1 MDTYTVQKPDNSVDE
16 TGAWLSISDLM
27 AGILMIFVLLLI
39 STFARLMEFDEQAN
53 KNRVIIIEGLQT
65 ELTKANID
73 SIIDPNT
80 GSMSLEDSVLFTSG
94 SASLK
99 PQGKH
104 FLNKLIPIYS
114 QVIFQSEDISDEVL
128 FLVIEG
134 HADSRENPRKAMS
147 LSMRRAEAVIEYID
161 NMTFHYKGKFVRKI
175 LAAGRGSLDA
185 DSNLSAQKNRKVLFR
200 FEFQS
205 HDLTELMANK
215 S

>member
-1 MDTYTVQKPDNSVDE
+1 MNMHTAYKSDSSVDE

-39 STFARLMEFDEQAN
+39 STLARLMEFDEQAN

-94 SASLK
+94 SALLK
-99 PQGKH
+99 PQGKR

-114 QVIFQSEDISDEVL
+114 QVIFQSGEISDEVL

-134 HADSRENPRKAMS
+134 HADNRENPRKAMN
-147 LSMRRAEAVIEYID
+147 LSMRRAESVVEYID
-161 NMTFHYKGKFVRKI
+161 HMIFHYKGKFLKKI

-185 DSNLSAQKNRKVLFR
+185 DKSLKAEKNRKVLFR

-205 HDLTELMANK
+205 HDLTELMVNK

>member
-1 MDTYTVQKPDNSVDE
+1 MNTRIATKADNAIDE

-39 STFARLMEFDEQAN
+39 STLARLMEFDEQAN
-53 KNRVIIIEGLQT
+53 KNRVIIIEGLQE

-80 GSMSLEDSVLFTSG
+80 GSMSLEDSVLFTAG

-99 PQGKH
+99 PEGKQ
-104 FLNKLIPIYS
+104 FLEKLIPIYS
-114 QVIFQSEDISDEVL
+114 QVIFQSEEISDEVL

-134 HADSRENPRKAMS
+134 HADLREDPRKAMS
-147 LSMRRAEAVIEYID
+147 LSMRRSEAVIEYID
-161 NMTFHYKGKFVRKI
+161 NMTFHYKGKFVKKI

-185 DSNLSAQKNRKVLFR
+185 NNALTAQQNRKVLFR

-205 HDLTELMANK
+205 HDLTELMGE
-215 S
+215 

>member
-1 MDTYTVQKPDNSVDE
+1 MNSYISRKADNSIDE

-39 STFARLMEFDEQAN
+39 STLARLMEFDEQAN

-65 ELTKANID
+65 ELTKANIE

-80 GSMSLEDSVLFTSG
+80 GSMSLEESVLFSSG

-99 PQGKH
+99 PQGKR
-104 FLNKLIPIYS
+104 FLDTLIPIYS
-114 QVIFQSEDISDEVL
+114 QVIFQSDEISDEVL

-134 HADSRENPRKAMS
+134 HADRKENPRKAMS
-147 LSMRRAEAVIEYID
+147 LSIQRSNAVISYID
-161 NMTFHYKGKFVRKI
+161 RMIFPYKGKFVKKI

-185 DSNLSAQKNRKVLFR
+185 NKALTPQQNRKVLFR
-200 FEFQS
+200 FEFES
-205 HDLTELMANK
+205 HDLTELMGK
-215 S
+215 